1 MGGEPVYIIYADV
14 LFLIN
19 FCLDFICLYIT
30 SRLCSCPASIWRTL
44 GAAAIGGI
52 YSAAAL
58 MMSAM
63 CTPLLVLI
71 HFAAAFVICF
81 AAFFGRS
88 IKKTLISTVVFAV
101 SCAVT
106 GGILTAVFTLAG
118 KYSYFNGGFY
128 ADISA
133 GALLAVAAAAGGV
146 ALVFGLLSKRRLN
159 TAYAEIE
166 AVYAGKRYRLRLLAD
181 SGNLLC
187 EPVSGLPVIMLRRGT
202 IPADDSLSAESGNR
216 VIPFTSAGGS
226 DILIGFK
233 AEKLYLLKVRG
244 KKEIDA
250 YLAFGASDGN
260 FAGTDGIFPASL
272 L

>member
-58 MMSAM
+58 MMSAI

-81 AAFFGRS
+81 TAFFRRS

-146 ALVFGLLSKRRLN
+146 ALVFGLLAKRRLN
-159 TAYAEIE
+159 TA
-166 AVYAGKRYRLRLLAD
+166 
-181 SGNLLC
+181 
-187 EPVSGLPVIMLRRGT
+187 
-202 IPADDSLSAESGNR
+202 
-216 VIPFTSAGGS
+216 
-226 DILIGFK
+226 
-233 AEKLYLLKVRG
+233 
-244 KKEIDA
+244 
-250 YLAFGASDGN
+250 
-260 FAGTDGIFPASL
+260 
-272 L
+272 